1 MAVNSQNRASNAWF
15 DIRGIQQAGVV
26 DSGIREMIVAQMRR
40 AIRLI
45 APADIVNMGLGLS
58 NLPGVDMS
66 GDDGEVLVQLQQQ
79 NEALQTQNN
88 QLSSRVANLQANRQ
102 GANPPVV

>member
-1 MAVNSQNRASNAWF
+1 MAVNSQNNANSAWF
-15 DIRGIQQAGVV
+15 DIRGIQRAGTV
-26 DSGIREMIVAQMRR
+26 DSGIRDMIVGQMRR

-58 NLPGVDMS
+58 STPGVDMS

-79 NEALQTQNN
+79 NEALQIQNT
-88 QLSSRVANLQANRQ
+88 QLSTRVANLQANRQ
-102 GANPPVV
+102 GANP